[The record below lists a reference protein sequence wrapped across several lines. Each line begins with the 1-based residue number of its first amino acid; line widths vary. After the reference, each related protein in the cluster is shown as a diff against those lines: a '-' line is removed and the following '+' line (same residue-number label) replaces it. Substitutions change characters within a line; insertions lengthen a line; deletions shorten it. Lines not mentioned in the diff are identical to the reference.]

1 MLIDRNSRNRC
12 IIFLYYDKDG
22 LVDRYVTGL
31 LDALKSVSSYVLVV
45 VNGYVTGEG
54 EAALKSHS
62 DSVLVRVNTGFDV
75 GGYREGLFWIGFE
88 RLSTYDELVLMNYTF
103 FAPLFPLPE
112 MFGEMSGRDLDF
124 WGITKH
130 HDVPTDTTGGRI
142 RYGHI
147 PEHLNSHFLA
157 LRRDFFL
164 SYSYRD
170 FIINMSDPI
179 SYEASINEYEAIFTR
194 HFADLGYKWDVY
206 SNTDAF
212 EGVVYAP
219 FMFEGGELIE
229 KRCPIIKRRLFFGD
243 YFSLLANSA
252 GESYSD
258 ACRAVRELTD
268 YDMSMI
274 WDNLLRLQDLFA
286 VRYAIH
292 ESYVVD
298 SEVSKG
304 KISANEACV
313 LVIGTKE
320 QGDFLAGRYLRK
332 IPGECD
338 IYYSDG
344 IPQTFEEFGR
354 LFASPDLKKYRY
366 VCVLKLPENA
376 FEDMGSTFYG
386 SAESLIGSAFQI
398 ENTVQIFRD
407 NPELGLLV
415 PPLPTFGR
423 HFHEAE
429 DGWHGRYE
437 EVRAVADAL
446 GFTFPV
452 LKGEMPPVWPAGGSY
467 WAKVSVLR
475 EIYESHEVSD
485 VLRREMRLPDGS
497 PVRADPELV
506 MLLLPYLFQSRK
518 QMTGTV
524 TGSHYASVQL
534 TNLDYELRENNKVL
548 FEKIRPGAWWEVLK
562 KLDRI
567 GEKV

>member
-54 EAALKSHS
+54 EAALRSHA
-62 DSVLVRVNTGFDV
+62 DSVICRVNTGFDV

-103 FAPLFPLPE
+103 FAPLFPLSE

-142 RYGHI
+142 RYGHV

-170 FIINMSDPI
+170 FIMNMSDPI

-206 SNTDAF
+206 SNTDAL

-219 FMFEGGELIE
+219 FMFEGGELIKE
-229 KRCPIIKRRLFFGD
+229 RCPIIKRRLFFGD

-252 GESYSD
+252 GESYND

-274 WDNLLRLQDLFA
+274 WDNLLRLQDLNS

-292 ESYVVD
+292 ESYVAD
-298 SEVSKG
+298 SEISKR

-320 QGDFLAGRYLRK
+320 QGDFLAGRYLRQ

-338 IYYSDG
+338 ILYSEE
-344 IPQTFEEFGR
+344 IPQSYEEFGK
-354 LFASPDLKKYRY
+354 LYSSLNLKQYTY

-376 FEDMGSTFYG
+376 YEDMGSTFYCDADSLVG
-386 SAESLIGSAFQI
+386 SASQI

-415 PPLPTFGR
+415 PPLPTYGR

-437 EVRAVADAL
+437 EIRLVTEAL

-452 LKGEMPPVWPAGGSY
+452 LRGEIPPVWPNGGSF
-467 WAKVSVLR
+467 WAKGCVLQ
-475 EIYESHEVSD
+475 EIFESHEVPA
-485 VLRREMRLPDGS
+485 VLRREVRLPDGR
-497 PVRADPELV
+497 PVRADHEL
-506 MLLLPYLFQSRK
+506 MMRLLPYLFQSRK
-518 QMTGTV
+518 QMTGTI

>member
-1 MLIDRNSRNRC
+1 MFIDRNSRNRC

-54 EAALKSHS
+54 EAELRSHA

-88 RLSTYDELVLMNYTF
+88 RLSAYDELVLMNYTF
-103 FAPLFPLPE
+103 FAPLFPLSE
-112 MFGEMSGRDLDF
+112 MFEEMNARDLDF

-130 HDVPTDTTGGRI
+130 HDVPTDTTGGRN

-170 FIINMSDPI
+170 FIMNMSDPI

-206 SNTDAF
+206 SDTDAF

-219 FMFEGGELIE
+219 FMFEGGELIKE
-229 KRCPIIKRRLFFGD
+229 RCPIIKRRLFFGD

-274 WDNLLRLQDLFA
+274 WDNLLRLQDLNS

-298 SEVSKG
+298 SEVSKR

-313 LVIGTKE
+313 LVIGTE
-320 QGDFLAGRYLRK
+320 VQGDFLAGRYLRQ
-332 IPGECD
+332 IPAECD
-338 IYYSDG
+338 ILYSDVK
-344 IPQTFEEFGR
+344 PQSFEELR
-354 LFASPDLKKYRY
+354 KLFVSPDLKKYTY
-366 VCVLKLPENA
+366 VCVFKLPENA
-376 FEDMGSTFYG
+376 YEDMGSTFYDN
-386 SAESLIGSAFQI
+386 AESLIGSASQI
-398 ENTVQIFRD
+398 ENTVQILRD
-407 NPELGLLV
+407 NAEIGLLV

-423 HFHEAE
+423 YFHEAE

-437 EVRAVADAL
+437 EVHSVTDAL
-446 GFTFPV
+446 GFTFPI
-452 LKGEMPPVWPAGGSY
+452 LRGEMPPVWPNDGSF
-467 WAKVSVLR
+467 WAKGNILR
-475 EIYESHEVSD
+475 EIFESHEVSD
-485 VLRREMRLPDGS
+485 VLRREILLPDGKG
-497 PVRADPELV
+497 VKKDLELV